1 MKKINF
7 EEGSF
12 IADGRKFIITDSLPI
27 DYFMEFERLQN
38 TMGFNMTFKQI
49 FDKLKDIYTVLNSNK
64 ILDAGIKLHNL
75 MSGIA
80 ERVDGKLHPA
90 LEICALFIVEEGE
103 DRNVYS
109 KEVSKSKIDAW
120 RKEGYDMQDFF
131 TLAIGLVAGFTEI
144 YVDFMENISKMAMI
158 TSQENE

>member
-1 MKKINF
+1 
-7 EEGSF
+7 
-12 IADGRKFIITDSLPI
+12 
-27 DYFMEFERLQN
+27 
-38 TMGFNMTFKQI
+38 MTFKQI

-75 MSGIA
+75 MGGIA

-90 LEICALFIVEEGE
+90 LEICALFIIEEGE
-103 DRNVYS
+103 DRSVYS

-131 TLAIGLVAGFTEI
+131 
-144 YVDFMENISKMAMI
+144 
-158 TSQENE
+158 